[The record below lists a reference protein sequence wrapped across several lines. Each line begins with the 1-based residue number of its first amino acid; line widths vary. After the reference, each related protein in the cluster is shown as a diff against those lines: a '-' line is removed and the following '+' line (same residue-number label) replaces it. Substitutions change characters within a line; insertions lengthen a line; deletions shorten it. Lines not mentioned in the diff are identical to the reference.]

1 MNVTISYQRFACFGV
16 SLELVTH
23 LDSKTQAS
31 YNVKLSATSYG
42 RKHTLRIWGEEFLNQ
57 SKQEQVAFSPL
68 FSCKDF

>member
-1 MNVTISYQRFACFGV
+1 MKFLCQATSSLYKISKLMNVTISYQRFACFGV

-42 RKHTLRIWGEEFLNQ
+42 RKHTLRI
-57 SKQEQVAFSPL
+57 
-68 FSCKDF
+68 